1 MPRAKK
7 QTIQD
12 LTIQQQ
18 DNTALVTEGAADVT
32 KEVTFDSP
40 LKEKSTDAETATT
53 KPKKT
58 IVMPTD
64 VTPATFASI
73 ATGKTPLKVKRAID
87 KGTATSE
94 IKERWENCTGIPLR
108 VHKFTKSGNRISRSC
123 SMCNGSTSWYCI
135 GCKSWFCMDGQDT
148 NTRQKKFVS
157 HPMTGKNVG
166 TATGPDTEDKVMGE
180 DYVFELSCFHQ
191 KHQTAWERAEAK
203 DRLEETKKKIEEC
216 TADLENLKGMYNLN
230 M

>member
-1 MPRAKK
+1 MPKAKK
-7 QTIQD
+7 QTIKD
-12 LTIQQQ
+12 H
-18 DNTALVTEGAADVT
+18 DTALVTQEATDVT
-32 KEVTFDSP
+32 REVTFDSP
-40 LKEKSTDAETATT
+40 LPVKEKSTEGTST

-58 IVMPTD
+58 IIMPTE

-123 SMCNGSTSWYCI
+123 AMCNGSTSWYCI

-148 NTRQKKFVS
+148 NTRQKTFVS
-157 HPMTGKNVG
+157 HTMTCKN
-166 TATGPDTEDKVMGE
+166 ASTGNSPDSEEKVMGE

-191 KHQTAWERAEAK
+191 KHQAAWERAEGK
-203 DRLEETKKKIEEC
+203 ERLEDTKKKLDEC
-216 TADLENLKGMYNLN
+216 AANLENLKGMFNV
-230 M
+230 